1 MTSMLIK
8 SAPSWTRACPAGSSM
23 RYGGGVMSAVQP
35 WSALKPVAA
44 VCPKPGVSGG
54 AAALRG
60 GAMRGIA
67 WFEADPFGLRLRDLR
82 DEQRVQ
88 DEQGRTVFELE
99 GTNPSAPATAH
110 VDAISTKGGTGPY
123 PWRRPV

>member
-1 MTSMLIK
+1 
-8 SAPSWTRACPAGSSM
+8 
-23 RYGGGVMSAVQP
+23 MSAVQP
-35 WSALKPVAA
+35 WSALQPVAA
-44 VCPKPGVSGG
+44 VCPKRGVSGG

-60 GAMRGIA
+60 GAMRGTA
-67 WFEADPFGLRLRDLR
+67 RFEADLFGLRLRDLR

-88 DEQGRTVFELE
+88 DEQGRTVFEHLE

-110 VDAISTKGGTGPY
+110 VDAISIKGGKGPY